1 MAVLVDSSL
10 WVHQLRKSGDPA
22 KRDRVNA
29 LLESGEAAW
38 CPAVRL
44 ELWRGVTNDAERK
57 TLRRY
62 EALLPDY
69 EISAEVWDRA
79 IRLADRGAGIRCD
92 RSPCGSAHLRVCEDP
107 RSRGR
112 ARRHAFRRV
121 GETRGVMARVIHWLE
136 EHHIPASRPSWWSS
150 LSLRAS
156 SRCVRRHGWIPST
169 PSGPNSRRLPVPGD
183 MTRA

>member
-1 MAVLVDSSL
+1 MPVLVDSSL

-38 CPAVRL
+38 CPPVRL

-69 EISAEVWDRA
+69 EISPEVWNRS
-79 IRLADRGAGIRCD
+79 IQLADRA
-92 RSPCGSAHLRVCEDP
+92 
-107 RSRGR
+107 
-112 ARRHAFRRV
+112 
-121 GETRGVMARVIHWLE
+121 
-136 EHHIPASRPSWWSS
+136 
-150 LSLRAS
+150 RAS
-156 SRCVRRHGWIPST
+156 GVTVPLADLLILACAKIYGLDVAHDDTHFDALSRLQT
-169 PSGPNSRRLPVPGD
+169 
-183 MTRA
+183 

>member
-10 WVHQLRKSGDPA
+10 WVHQLRKSGDAA

-69 EISAEVWDRA
+69 EISAAVWDRA
-79 IRLADRGAGIRCD
+79 IRLADRGRAAGLTVPLADLVIFACAQVYD
-92 RSPCGSAHLRVCEDP
+92 VDVAHDDAHFDEL
-107 RSRGR
+107 
-112 ARRHAFRRV
+112 AK
-121 GETRGVMARVIHWLE
+121 LE
-136 EHHIPASRPSWWSS
+136 A
-150 LSLRAS
+150 
-156 SRCVRRHGWIPST
+156 
-169 PSGPNSRRLPVPGD
+169 
-183 MTRA
+183 

>member
-1 MAVLVDSSL
+1 MPVLVDSSL

-38 CPAVRL
+38 CPVVRL

-69 EISAEVWDRA
+69 EISAEVWTRSMQ
-79 IRLADRGAGIRCD
+79 LADRAWASGVTVPLADLLICA
-92 RSPCGSAHLRVCEDP
+92 CATIHALEVAHDDTHFEDLKKL
-107 RSRGR
+107 
-112 ARRHAFRRV
+112 A
-121 GETRGVMARVIHWLE
+121 
-136 EHHIPASRPSWWSS
+136 
-150 LSLRAS
+150 
-156 SRCVRRHGWIPST
+156 
-169 PSGPNSRRLPVPGD
+169 
-183 MTRA
+183 